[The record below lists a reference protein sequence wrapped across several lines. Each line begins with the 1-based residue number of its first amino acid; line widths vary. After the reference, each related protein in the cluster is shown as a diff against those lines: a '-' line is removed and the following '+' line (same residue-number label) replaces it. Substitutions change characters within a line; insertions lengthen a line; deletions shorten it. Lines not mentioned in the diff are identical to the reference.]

1 MVNSSVGR
9 AAFLLLGL
17 LAVGGPAHGYRF
29 IPRTVSGTVFA
40 DQNGNGRRE
49 ASEAGVAGVLVSNGV
64 ELVPT
69 DSRGRYHLSTRPGR
83 LVFVV
88 KPRGYAPAQPT
99 SWYYPPTAAP
109 RQTADF
115 ALRPAAEKNAHDV
128 VLLGDIQAGSQ
139 DDLYHFNH
147 LVTEEL
153 YDDPYAFA
161 LTLGDITFDELSVY
175 PKTKASLKA
184 LGKPVYAVFGNHDQN
199 YEVQQAA
206 YADSTYQ
213 RYFGPSYYA
222 LQYGSTHV
230 VVLNDVAYL
239 GQKKYEG
246 RVSAEQ
252 LTFLTNY
259 LQHSAPQQLHVLA
272 MHIPLGEVVN
282 KADLLRV
289 LAKHPNVAFISA
301 HEHRNRR
308 EYHAQPSGTTWQEV
322 VVGATCGSWWQGEHD
337 IFGIPSALMN
347 CGAPKGYW
355 KLRVGEQNDYQL
367 AYKTSQ
373 YPATF
378 QMSVWTPE
386 DSEWDPAQNLPAD
399 STRNV
404 ALINVFA
411 GSSKTRV
418 EFRLNDGAWQPAY
431 PVVAPD
437 PYLARIYQLQR
448 RRIYPTAKASALAG
462 RAEPS
467 PHLWRARLPD
477 NLPVGTHKIE
487 VRATDPYGLQAQ
499 AYRVLTINP
508 PSLP

>member
-1 MVNSSVGR
+1 
-9 AAFLLLGL
+9 LGL
-17 LAVGGPAHGYRF
+17 LLAGRAPAQSQRF
-29 IPRTVSGTVFA
+29 TSRTVTGTVFA
-40 DQNGNGRRE
+40 DRNGNGRRE
-49 ASEAGVAGVLVSNGV
+49 AAEVGVPGVLVSNGV

-69 DSRGRYHLSTRPGR
+69 DSQGRYRLKTQPGR

-88 KPRGYAPAQPT
+88 KPRDFAPAQAT
-99 SWYYPPTAAP
+99 SWYYQPTTAP
-109 RQTADF
+109 GQTADF
-115 ALRPAAEKNAHDV
+115 ALRPAVESNSYEVA
-128 VLLGDIQAGSQ
+128 LLGDIQAGSQ

-153 YDDPYAFA
+153 YDDPYTFA
-161 LTLGDITFDELSVY
+161 LTLGDITFDELGVY
-175 PKTKASLKA
+175 PQTKASLAA

-199 YEVQQAA
+199 YEVREAA

-222 LQYGSTHV
+222 LQHGRTHFI
-230 VVLNDVAYL
+230 VLNDVAYL

-246 RVSAEQ
+246 RVSNEQ

-259 LQHSAPQQLHVLA
+259 LRHSAPQQLHVLA
-272 MHIPLGEVVN
+272 LHIPLAEVVN
-282 KADLLRV
+282 KDDLLRV
-289 LAKHPNVAFISA
+289 LARHPNVAFISA

-308 EYHAQPSGTTWQEV
+308 EYHAQASGITWQEV

-355 KLRVGEQNDYQL
+355 KLRVGEQGDYQL
-367 AYKTSQ
+367 AYKASQ
-373 YPATF
+373 YPTTF
-378 QMSVWTPE
+378 QLSVWTPE
-386 DSEWDPAQNLPAD
+386 DSAWDPAQNLPAD
-399 STRNV
+399 STRSV

-431 PVVAPD
+431 PVEAPD
-437 PYLARIYQLQR
+437 PYVARIYQLQQ

-462 RAEPS
+462 QAEPS

-477 NLPVGTHKIE
+477 SLPAGTHKIE
-487 VRATDPYGLQAQ
+487 VRATDPYGLQAR
-499 AYRVLTINP
+499 AYRVLTVNSSSRP
-508 PSLP
+508 